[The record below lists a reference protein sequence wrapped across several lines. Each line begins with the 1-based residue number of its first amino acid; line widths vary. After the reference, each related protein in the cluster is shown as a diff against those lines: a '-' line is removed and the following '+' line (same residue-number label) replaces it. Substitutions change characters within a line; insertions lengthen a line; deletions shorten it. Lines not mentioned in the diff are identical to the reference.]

1 MYGEKIVGKK
11 LHQGVGSSFGS
22 IVKNHV
28 GVAQDNFVSSLIS
41 DSEICIKQVLSH
53 YDDDLQQVLWEFMKD
68 GKRLRPFILACIT
81 RMLNGDR
88 AIAVRLAACVE
99 IYHNA
104 TLIFD
109 DVQDNSLMR
118 RGKATLNARF
128 GSGIAISY
136 ASVLRSMMIK
146 PLTDL
151 PAAYNSV
158 FIYQWIHKVAILL
171 SLGQYHEMMW
181 SYRKDLHVSEKDYL
195 EMARC
200 KTGALIGLSALWGG
214 ISASSE
220 SIEKLFE
227 FGCNLGIAYQIVD
240 DIGNVDEKTKQK
252 KDKYSDIYERK
263 ITLLVVHA
271 LEQNQEKWRN
281 DLTTIFSKAE
291 IMESDVLNVLQIFKD
306 SYAIEYCRRVANQ
319 YVHNALNLLL
329 EIPVSDSI
337 FRDKFITEI
346 KELFIHA

>member
-1 MYGEKIVGKK
+1 MGKEIFKEAGNSLGGIVR
-11 LHQGVGSSFGS
+11 
-22 IVKNHV
+22 NHV

-41 DSEICIKQVLSH
+41 DSEICIKQVLSQ
-53 YDDDLQQVLWEFMKD
+53 YDDDLLQVLWEFMSD
-68 GKRLRPFILACIT
+68 GKRLRPFILACT
-81 RMLNGDR
+81 ARMLNGDR
-88 AIAVRLAACVE
+88 EIALQLAASVE

-136 ASVLRSMMIK
+136 ASVLRSMTTK

-151 PAAYNSV
+151 LSANNSLL
-158 FIYQWIHKVAILL
+158 IYQWIHKVFMLL

-214 ISASSE
+214 LSASSDA
-220 SIEKLFE
+220 IDKLFE
-227 FGCNLGIAYQIVD
+227 FGWNLGIAYQILD

-252 KDKYSDIYERK
+252 KDKYSDVYERK

-281 DLTTIFSKAE
+281 DLTTIFSKTE
-291 IMESDVLNVLQIFKD
+291 IMESDVLKVLQIFKD
-306 SYAIEYCRRVANQ
+306 SRSMEYCREVANN
-319 YVHNALNLLL
+319 YVKNAIGLLL
-329 EIPVSDSI
+329 QIPVSDST